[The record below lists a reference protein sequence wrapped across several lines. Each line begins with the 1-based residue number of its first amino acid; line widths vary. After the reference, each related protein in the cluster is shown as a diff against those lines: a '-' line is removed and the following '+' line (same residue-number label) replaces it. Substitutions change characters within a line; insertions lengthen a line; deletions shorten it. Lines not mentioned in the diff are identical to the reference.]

1 MRQPQHAT
9 TSTHPPDEF
18 NDTKNDHSV
27 AQWMR
32 NLQIKEGKY
41 FLQLGI
47 PCPGY
52 QKDLKW
58 PTRQRTPTKKARCS
72 SSAEA
77 GSLSDWTNY
86 TFSRAGSSTPHQSVV
101 DLFCSEIF
109 DEVPSSYEASHI
121 DTVGDGSL
129 TSPLS
134 FDDISREMNLQSR
147 QTPRKATF
155 SKSQTPKNDS
165 IWPSS
170 FTSISDLQ
178 FDGSSSLGSPNP
190 MSLSCQT
197 PLAQP
202 LQDHSSILV
211 EYYFREVCG
220 MMSCYDG
227 QLNPYRTT
235 ISDAWSGSSSLYYIT
250 QSMAAACLSDISPKF
265 SSVGLQLQKQA
276 SICLSEEIQEDQIQ
290 TSSLLALVMLGMSRS
305 WHNPGEVGQ
314 SEFEILATTLLSS
327 NACQGNTSPPNEQ
340 KMSFFQ
346 NSLVYWQLLLAF
358 VSDREPNIQGM
369 RQKRAQPAQSDGHR
383 LDEPLMPH
391 PQTGVGI
398 EIQMLVAKVGC
409 LVRKE
414 RKRIRSRRFASRND
428 INQAHKAILEAEQ
441 LQSLLCAIQLPHK
454 DTIAD
459 SGDEMT
465 PPDHLLKI
473 AEAYRCT
480 GLLQLYR
487 NFPDLLL
494 PYSSLNDPTHEF
506 ITFSPDRET
515 SSTPDAKFPENAWLI
530 YLALHILDMVQDI
543 PVSSTSRSIQPFLLV
558 SICSELALDCAGGSA
573 ASAQQLPLASL
584 ASSPR
589 LRAPVTQIDI
599 VRARKSIISRLS
611 CFENMLA
618 AKPIRQMLLLVKE
631 TWACMETDQSDV
643 YWMDVMIEK
652 GYTTLMG

>member
-1 MRQPQHAT
+1 MR
-9 TSTHPPDEF
+9 
-18 NDTKNDHSV
+18 
-27 AQWMR
+27 
-32 NLQIKEGKY
+32 
-41 FLQLGI
+41 LGI

-58 PTRQRTPTKKARCS
+58 PTRQRVPRKKASGPS
-72 SSAEA
+72 SDEP
-77 GSLSDWTNY
+77 GSLSDWTSY
-86 TFSRAGSSTPHQSVV
+86 MFSRAGHSTPHQSAV

-109 DEVPSSYEASHI
+109 DGVPTTLGGSHI
-121 DTVGDGSL
+121 DTVDDTSL

-134 FDDISREMNLQSR
+134 FDDLSREMNLQPR
-147 QTPRKATF
+147 QTPWKPTF
-155 SKSQTPKNDS
+155 SKNQTPKHDP

-170 FTSISDLQ
+170 LAAISDFQ
-178 FDGSSSLGSPNP
+178 FDGSSSLGSPNS
-190 MSLSCQT
+190 MSQSSQT

-211 EYYFREVCG
+211 EYYFKEVCG

-250 QSMAAACLSDISPKF
+250 QSMAAACLSEISPKF

-276 SICLSEEIQEDQIQ
+276 SICLSEEIQEGQIQ
-290 TSSLLALVMLGMSRS
+290 NSSLLALVMLGMSRS
-305 WHNPGEVGQ
+305 WHNPSEAGQ
-314 SEFEILATTLLSS
+314 SEFEILSTTLLSS
-327 NACQGNTSPPNEQ
+327 NKSCQDNTSPPHER
-340 KMSFFQ
+340 KIFFFH

-369 RQKRAQPAQSDGHR
+369 RQKLVQPAQPDGHR

-398 EIQMLVAKVGC
+398 EIQLLVAKVGRV
-409 LVRKE
+409 VRNE
-414 RKRIRSRRFASRND
+414 RKRIRSRQFASRND
-428 INQAHKAILEAEQ
+428 IDQAHKAIFEAEQ

-454 DTIAD
+454 DAIAD
-459 SGDEMT
+459 SGDKLS

-494 PYSSLNDPTHEF
+494 PYASPNDPTHEF
-506 ITFSPDRET
+506 ITFSPERET
-515 SSTPDAKFPENAWLI
+515 SAAPNAGYPENSWLI
-530 YLALHILDMVQDI
+530 YLALHILDLVQDI

-558 SICSELALDCAGGSA
+558 SICSELALDRAGNST
-573 ASAQQLPLASL
+573 ASAQKLPLASL

-599 VRARKSIISRLS
+599 LQARKSIISRLS

-631 TWACMETDQSDV
+631 TWACMEVDQSDV
-643 YWMDVMIEK
+643 YWMDVMSEK